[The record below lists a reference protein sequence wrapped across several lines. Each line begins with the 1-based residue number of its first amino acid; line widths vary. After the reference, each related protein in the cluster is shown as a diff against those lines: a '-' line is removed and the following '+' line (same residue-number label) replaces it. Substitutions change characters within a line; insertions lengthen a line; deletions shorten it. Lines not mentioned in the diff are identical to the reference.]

1 MKNKI
6 ERTKYFIFLIFLFF
20 CGLYFQ
26 NINYQIKNSP
36 ITICPYQIRD
46 YEELLKSYFKKYNVS
61 IAYLD
66 INNSYNYSYNENQ
79 VYYAASTIKT
89 LSAIYLYEQA
99 LNNKEDLNKTLK
111 YESKFIRHDSSAMQY
126 HKIGEDITLK
136 NLINYAI
143 MVSDNTA
150 YNMLINYI
158 GKENLEVYGH
168 NLGATYTLNLQDN
181 YGSIT
186 TTDSIIYL
194 KKLYELINTNNPLSK
209 ELKNIFLNS
218 DENYLKINNYE
229 SLAKYGFYDQN
240 FHLIGIVL
248 TPNPYIISILT
259 LHGKDDYE
267 SIIKDINSKIYTL
280 HNLYNQKSNCK

>member
-6 ERTKYFIFLIFLFF
+6 ERNKYFIFLIFLFF

-26 NINYQIKNSP
+26 NTNYQIKNPS
-36 ITICPYQIRD
+36 ITICTYRVTD
-46 YEELLKSYFKKYNVS
+46 YEELLTNYFKKYNIS

-66 INNSYNYSYNENQ
+66 INSGYSYNYHADK

-99 LNNKEDLNKTLK
+99 LNNKEDLSKTLK
-111 YESKFIRHDSSAMQY
+111 YKSKYIRHDSLAMQY
-126 HKIGEDITLK
+126 HKLGAEIPIKD
-136 NLINYAI
+136 LIKYAI
-143 MVSDNTA
+143 TVSDNTA

-158 GKENLEVYGH
+158 GKNTLKEYGH
-168 NLGATYTLNLQDN
+168 SLGATYTLNLQDN

-186 TTDSIIYL
+186 TSDSLIYL
-194 KKLYELINTNNPLSK
+194 KKLYELINTNNPLS
-209 ELKNIFLNS
+209 EDLKNIFLNS

-229 SLAKYGFYDQN
+229 ALAKYGFYDQN